1 MAANT
6 VAEVAQELAVAAKV
20 EAAETVAAIV
30 DNANAQVAA
39 AQETAQQIVEA
50 AAQVPLA
57 QAVAELQQDA
67 EEAEEW
73 ESQVERQLAALELRV
88 TELQNR
94 MEQMMATQ
102 PPPVTIIAP
111 QPEPSLIPQRS
122 PVTVTMPEAE
132 IVDPLAILPDASAD
146 GPPAAAPAKRRTR
159 LI

>member
-6 VAEVAQELAVAAKV
+6 VAEVAQELAVAATV

-50 AAQVPLA
+50 AAQAPLA
-57 QAVAELQQDA
+57 QAVADLQQDA

-73 ESQVERQLAALELRV
+73 ESQVERQLGVLETRV
-88 TELQNR
+88 MELQNR
-94 MEQMMATQ
+94 MEQFMTEAK
-102 PPPVTIIAP
+102 PPVTIIAP
-111 QPEPSLIPQRS
+111 QPEPSLIPQPS
-122 PVTVTMPEAE
+122 PVTVTNSEPA
-132 IVDPLAILPDASAD
+132 IVVDPMAAPSESEVVLPAL
-146 GPPAAAPAKRRTR
+146 PPAKRRTR